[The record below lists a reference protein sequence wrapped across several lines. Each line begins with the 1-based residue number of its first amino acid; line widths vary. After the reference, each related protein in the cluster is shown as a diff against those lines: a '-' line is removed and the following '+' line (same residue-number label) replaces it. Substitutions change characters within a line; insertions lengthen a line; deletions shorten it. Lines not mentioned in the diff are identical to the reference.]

1 MKFKPIEAPSATDLF
16 VTQIKNAIIAGQ
28 LKPGEKLPHER
39 ELSESMNV
47 SRSVINTGLSRLQQL
62 HFIHIQPR
70 QGAVVADYRSEG
82 TLETLNQVVSFD
94 GGYYQPSLLQSIYE
108 FRQVTEENI
117 VTLAAK
123 RQDKPSLRL
132 AQAALDQFKQ
142 SNTIQDWS
150 LTTFDFFHALA
161 LASQNQVYPLIIN
174 SFRPMY
180 LKLAEWNSKDG
191 GNAEFIKRNQA
202 LLDAISAEDVNLAV
216 KLDHALIEWSFRDLM
231 RA

>member
-39 ELSESMNV
+39 ELSETMNV

-70 QGAVVADYRSEG
+70 QGAIVADYRSEG

-132 AQAALDQFKQ
+132 AQTALDQFKQ
-142 SNTIQDWS
+142 RNTLQEWS

-191 GNAEFIKRNQA
+191 GNTEFIKRNQA
-202 LLDAISAEDVNLAV
+202 LLDAISDNDEKLAV
-216 KLDHALIEWSFRDLM
+216 ELDHSLIEWSFRDLM